1 MAAADRAEVMADVRR
16 LILATDMSRH
26 GEYMRELRALLE
38 PPAGSGAAEEQERR
52 RRQLTAELLIK
63 CADTSNVVKPFPVA
77 RHWAV
82 RTRCSS
88 AALPAPDFSQSHACT
103 HLSRFGLDN
112 AVSLR

>member
-88 AALPAPDFSQSHACT
+88 FSQSHACT